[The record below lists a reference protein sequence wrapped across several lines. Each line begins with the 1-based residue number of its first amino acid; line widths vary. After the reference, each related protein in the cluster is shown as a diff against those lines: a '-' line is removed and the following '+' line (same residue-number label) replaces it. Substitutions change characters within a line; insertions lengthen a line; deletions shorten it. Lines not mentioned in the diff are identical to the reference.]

1 MYTNEEKHMDE
12 EIKILC
18 IDKDPKILKSLTRL
32 FHEDPFSILT
42 ASTAAE
48 GIELLSIDTVSVI
61 LSDNMLPGMTGIEF
75 LELAK
80 SISPD
85 SIRILMTGLADPD
98 VAIDA
103 INKGEIFKFIMK
115 PWDNDELRRIVCDS
129 IAKYKIVLAIR
140 NADDASILSLAQT
153 IELKDPYTKGHC
165 QRVAVFALMI
175 ADALN
180 LIGEKKKHI
189 EYGSWLHDCGKIGVP
204 ELILNKPGPLDD
216 AQFETVKRHARWGG
230 DVVKTSRIP
239 ETVVNIAVYHHER
252 FDGTGYPLGLS
263 GAHIPVE
270 ARIVAIADAY
280 DAMTSDRPY
289 RKRLSHIAAIDA
301 LRKGKNGTFDPT
313 LVDIFVN
320 IIDTAG

>member
-1 MYTNEEKHMDE
+1 MDE

-18 IDKDPKILKSLTRL
+18 IDTDPKILKSLTRL

-48 GIELLSIDTVSVI
+48 GIELLSRDTVSVI
-61 LSDNMLPGMTGIEF
+61 LSDNMLPGMTGIEL

-98 VAIDA
+98 VAIAA

-115 PWDNDELRRIVCDS
+115 PWDNDEIRRIVCDS

-165 QRVAVFALMI
+165 ERVAVFALMI

-180 LIGEKKKHI
+180 LNREKKKHI
-189 EYGSWLHDCGKIGVP
+189 KYGSWLHDCGKIGVP
-204 ELILNKPGPLDD
+204 ELILNTPGPLDD
-216 AQFETVKRHARWGG
+216 EQFATVKRHARWGG
-230 DVVKTSRIP
+230 DVVNTSRIP

-263 GAHIPVE
+263 STHIPVE

-289 RKRLSHIAAIDA
+289 RKRLSHVAAIDA
-301 LRKGKNGTFDPT
+301 LRKGKNATFDPT

>member
-1 MYTNEEKHMDE
+1 MDE

-18 IDKDPKILKSLTRL
+18 IDKDPKILKSLTQL
-32 FHEDPFSILT
+32 FREDPFAILT

-48 GIELLSIDTVSVI
+48 GIELLSINTVSVI
-61 LSDNMLPGMTGIEF
+61 LSDNMLPGMTGIE
-75 LELAK
+75 LMELAK
-80 SISPD
+80 SLSPD

-129 IAKYKIVLAIR
+129 IAKYKIVIAIR
-140 NADDASILSLAQT
+140 NADDTSILSLAQT

-165 QRVAVFALMI
+165 ERVAVFALMI

-180 LIGEKKKHI
+180 LNGEKKKHI
-189 EYGSWLHDCGKIGVP
+189 KYGSWLHDCGKIGVP

-216 AQFETVKRHARWGG
+216 EQFETVKRHARWGG

-239 ETVVNIAVYHHER
+239 NTVVNIAVYHHER

-263 GAHIPVE
+263 GVHIPVE

-289 RKRLSHIAAIDA
+289 RKRLSHVAAIDA